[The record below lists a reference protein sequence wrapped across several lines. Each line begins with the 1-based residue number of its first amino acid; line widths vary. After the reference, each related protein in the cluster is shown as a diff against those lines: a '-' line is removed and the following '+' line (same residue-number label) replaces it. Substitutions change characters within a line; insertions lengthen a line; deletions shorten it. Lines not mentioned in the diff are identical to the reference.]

1 MHVRGLLRLAPT
13 IKFQSLTLGD
23 VALARRLSSAE
34 SLDDPRMVRRRAISS
49 VTDHGNKK
57 NLLCLHFPS
66 SMGYIIILINLSVI
80 VESRC

>member
-1 MHVRGLLRLAPT
+1 MHVWGLLRLAPT

-49 VTDHGNKK
+49 VTDHGKK
-57 NLLCLHFPS
+57 NPVMSTFP
-66 SMGYIIILINLSVI
+66 LIQGIHNNLN
-80 VESRC
+80 

>member
-1 MHVRGLLRLAPT
+1 MQTDNSAWGLLRLAPT

-49 VTDHGNKK
+49 VTDHGKK
-57 NLLCLHFPS
+57 NTFYV
-66 SMGYIIILINLSVI
+66 YISPHPWDT
-80 VESRC
+80 